1 MLPASRMR
9 SPATKTPTKSA
20 GKAKSSA
27 PSPKVAQPKKNS
39 SSNPRYIEMI
49 VGSIKHLA
57 SRTGSSRQAILAH
70 MKTKHSLVEDEV
82 RVVLNMKL
90 ALRRG
95 LETGDLKMA
104 RKTGKGSGC
113 FRIGEH
119 QIEVEKKLANKSKI
133 NIVRKSGTKI
143 NSNRKISRVEEKNK
157 KTPSKKTI
165 QVKSKKTPLKSKK
178 TPLKSK
184 KTPLISKKTPIK
196 KTQVKG
202 KKKSLTSKKTPI
214 KSTKTLKKTQM
225 KTKKTPIKKTPVKVV
240 KAKKTAPKK
249 SSKTPI
255 KNKKVPAKK
264 N

>member
-70 MKTKHSLVEDEV
+70 MKTKYSLVEDEV

-143 NSNRKISRVEEKNK
+143 NSNRKIARVEERNK

-165 QVKSKKTPLKSKK
+165 QVKSKKTPMK
-178 TPLKSK
+178 
-184 KTPLISKKTPIK
+184 SKKTPIK

-202 KKKSLTSKKTPI
+202 KKSLASKKTPI

-225 KTKKTPIKKTPVKVV
+225 KSKKTPIKKTPVKIV
-240 KAKKTAPKK
+240 KVKKTVSKK
-249 SSKTPI
+249 SSKTPLE
-255 KNKKVPAKK
+255 NKKVPVKK